1 MIECRMIWFPKSIA
15 ICKALE
21 EKVYEVLLLGRRI
34 ETAHV
39 RKITD
44 SSLYRKF
51 KWNIGSLYNS
61 NSGFNTSNIFVIPL
75 IVVTRYYF
83 KVYATMISPKVH
95 WRFSTLQSL
104 FPNRIQIS
112 SA

>member
-39 RKITD
+39 RTITD

-51 KWNIGSLYNS
+51 K
-61 NSGFNTSNIFVIPL
+61 
-75 IVVTRYYF
+75 
-83 KVYATMISPKVH
+83 
-95 WRFSTLQSL
+95 
-104 FPNRIQIS
+104 
-112 SA
+112 